1 MKMRH
6 ESRRRRAFRQ
16 NLVKAAIWVF
26 LVLFI
31 ASVAGVAIVALR

>member
-1 MKMRH
+1 MRH